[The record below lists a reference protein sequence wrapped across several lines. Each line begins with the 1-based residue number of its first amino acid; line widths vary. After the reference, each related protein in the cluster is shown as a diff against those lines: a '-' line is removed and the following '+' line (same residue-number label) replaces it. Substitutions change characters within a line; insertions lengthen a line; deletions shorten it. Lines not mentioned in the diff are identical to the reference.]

1 MNFDVNPEWWKE
13 LFDEVYLITDARS
26 VCDGDVTRREI
37 DLIQALI
44 PIAPEQGILDL
55 CGGHG
60 RHSMELHSRGFKK
73 CTVLDYSQFLI
84 DRGRKDAGK
93 LGMEIEF
100 LQGDARKTGLPSES
114 FDHVLILGNSLGYI
128 PSPDGDRDI
137 LSEAL
142 RLLKSGGRL
151 LIDIVN
157 GATLRRRFHP
167 VAWHEIGDDIV
178 VCRNRSLDG
187 DVVRAREVVISKKG
201 GLIRDKFYSLRLYEP
216 DSIQSLLSEVGFSG
230 INVIGDF
237 SPFNKKGD
245 YGFMN
250 FRMIVIARKS

>member
-1 MNFDVNPEWWKE
+1 MNFNVNPEWWKE
-13 LFDEVYLITDARS
+13 LFDDVYLITDARS
-26 VCDGDVTRREI
+26 VCDDDVTRKEI
-37 DLIQALI
+37 DLIQALS
-44 PIAPEQGILDL
+44 PFASEQEILDL

-60 RHSMELHSRGFKK
+60 RHSMELHRRGFKK
-73 CTVLDYSQFLI
+73 CTVIDYSQFLI
-84 DRGRKDAGK
+84 DRGKKDARS
-93 LGMEIEF
+93 LGMTIEF
-100 LQGDARKTGLPSES
+100 LQGDARATGLPPER

-157 GATLRRRFHP
+157 GATLRSRFNP
-167 VAWHEIGDDIV
+167 VAWHEIGNDIV
-178 VCRNRSLDG
+178 ICRNRSLDG
-187 DVVRAREVVISKKG
+187 AVVRAREVVMSKKN
-201 GLIRDKFYSLRLYEP
+201 GLIRDQFYSLRLYDP
-216 DSIQSLLSEVGFSG
+216 DSIKSLLSEVGFSG
-230 INVIGDF
+230 IDVIGDF

-250 FRMIVIARKS
+250 FRMIVIAGKS